1 MSGISR
7 RPFLAGALALIGVAA
22 IGGGAY
28 ELGLFRKHF
37 SKYGDLL
44 NALDDPDNAAL
55 IGKAVLAEMPDFD
68 AAKTAADLRARIG
81 KKPIADVLIADA
93 QANRVTEASGWVL
106 PETLALLCALAA
118 RS

>member
-1 MSGISR
+1 MSAISR

-44 NALDDPDNAAL
+44 DSLDDPDNAERV
-55 IGKAVLAEMPDFD
+55 GSAVLAQMPGFD
-68 AAKTAADLRARIG
+68 AAKTASELRARIG
-81 KKPIADVLIADA
+81 KKPLADVLAADA
-93 QANRVTEASGWVL
+93 QASRMIEASGWVL
-106 PETLALLCALAA
+106 PQTLALLCALAA
-118 RS
+118 KS